1 MPRIALITGV
11 TGQDGSYL
19 AERLLTDEWE
29 VHALVRG
36 VSADGEH
43 PVDPRV
49 VRHVG
54 DLTDTRSV
62 GHVMGTV
69 SPDLVVNLAAISSV
83 AASWEEPVA
92 TAEINGVAVVSLL
105 DAAWRLQETEGK
117 PVRFV
122 QASSAE
128 IFGAASDVPQNE
140 STAIRPVSPYGAAK
154 ALAHHAVGVYRAR
167 GLFAASG
174 ILYNH
179 ESPRRPAS
187 FVTRKIT
194 QGVARV
200 AAGLEDSLSL
210 GNLDAVRDWGW
221 APDYVDALLRIG
233 AADRP
238 NDYVVATGVAHTVRD
253 FVAAAFAAAGIDD
266 WEPVVRV
273 DERFVRPN
281 DAPEMRGDASRI
293 KADLGWAP
301 TIGFDEIVARMVR
314 HDLQQIA

>member
-19 AERLLTDEWE
+19 AERLVADEWE

-36 VSADGEH
+36 ITTDGEH
-43 PVDPRV
+43 PVDPRIV
-49 VRHVG
+49 QHVG
-54 DLTDTRSV
+54 HLTETKSV
-62 GHVMGTV
+62 SEVMTTV
-69 SPDLVVNLAAISSV
+69 RPDLVVNLAAISSV

-92 TAEINGVAVVSLL
+92 TAEVNGVAVVSLL
-105 DAAWRLQETEGK
+105 DAAWRLQEAQGK
-117 PVRFV
+117 PVRVV

-128 IFGAASDVPQNE
+128 IFGAASDVPQTE
-140 STAIRPVSPYGAAK
+140 KTAIHPVSPYGAAK
-154 ALAHHAVGVYRAR
+154 AFSHHAVGVYRAR
-167 GLFAASG
+167 GLFAATG

-179 ESPRRPAS
+179 ESPRRPES

-194 QGVARV
+194 QGVARI
-200 AAGLEDSLSL
+200 AAGLQESLSL

-233 AADRP
+233 TADHP
-238 NDYVVATGVAHTVRD
+238 DDYVVATGESHTVRD
-253 FVAAAFAAAGIDD
+253 FVAAAFAAAGIAN
-266 WEPVVRV
+266 WQHLVHI
-273 DERFVRPN
+273 DERFVRPS

-293 KADLGWAP
+293 KADLDWAP

-314 HDLQQIA
+314 HDLQQVG